1 MFSRVV
7 TVAIAAVAA
16 IATSV
21 SAGGEPDTTAA
32 RPVTTTASGGGQTHI
47 VSWGLDVS
55 QASITINQ
63 GDTVE

>member
-21 SAGGEPDTTAA
+21 SAGGGPDTTTA